1 MNLFLIKLKN
11 LLDKK
16 LKKSLIFLIFFSIA
30 VSTIEVVGISA
41 IMPFID
47 IATDFSKIQEN
58 SHYKYVFDIFSFE
71 KEVNFAIVF
80 GLVLFGFYIF
90 RGLINFVY
98 HYQMASF
105 SQMLYAQT
113 TQKLFRV
120 YLKMPYQ
127 IFVNKNSSF
136 LTKAIVTE
144 ASLLATTVS
153 AVLLMISEVFVMVF
167 LYALML
173 FANWKI
179 TLIFTVILLLK
190 ILFLTKTI
198 SKKIKLVG
206 QKRAV
211 HQAKFYEILN
221 RTFGNFKNIKLQ
233 NKALRTSLEDEFNQS
248 VDEYA
253 NVNIVNSALSVVPRL
268 FLETMGFG
276 LIVLL
281 LVFLLYEGQ
290 KNVFYI
296 LPTLSLFVLA
306 LYRLLPSINRI
317 VSSYNTLM
325 YHHKSIEI
333 VDNESR
339 TTQENLN
346 NELIVFK
353 QDIRLLNVG
362 FGFKETSVLSNI
374 DLVIN
379 KGEKVAFIGESGAGK
394 STLIDLI
401 IGLYQPK
408 EGEILIDGI
417 LLDQTNLQNW
427 RSKVGY
433 ISQQVYLFDGT
444 VADNVCFGR
453 KLDEKHLVQVLKQA
467 NILAFLESKQG
478 IRTMVG
484 EGGIQLSGGQK
495 QRIAIARALYG
506 NPEIIV
512 LDEATSALDDKT
524 EQRIMNEIYQIST
537 DKTLIIIAHRL
548 GTIKGCDKIY
558 KLQNGVINA

>member
-1 MNLFLIKLKN
+1 MILFIKKIKN
-11 LLDKK
+11 LIDKK
-16 LKKSLIFLIFFSIA
+16 FKKSLIFLIFFSIT

-47 IATDFSKIQEN
+47 IATNFSKIQEN
-58 SHYKYVFDIFSFE
+58 SYYKYVFDIFSFE

-80 GLVLFGFYIF
+80 GFVMFVFYIF
-90 RGLINFVY
+90 RGVINFVY
-98 HYQMASF
+98 HYQMARF
-105 SQMLYAQT
+105 SQMLYAQI

-127 IFVNKNSSF
+127 VFVNKNSSF

-144 ASLLATTVS
+144 ATLLSVTVS

-167 LYALML
+167 LYVLML
-173 FANWKI
+173 FAHWKI
-179 TLIFTVILLLK
+179 TLIFTAIVLLQ
-190 ILFLTKTI
+190 ILFLIEII

-206 QKRAV
+206 KKRAV
-211 HQAKFYEILN
+211 YQGKFYEILN
-221 RTFGNFKNIKLQ
+221 RTFGNFKHIKLQ
-233 NKALRTSLEDEFNQS
+233 NKVLRSGLEDEFNQS
-248 VDEYA
+248 VNEYA
-253 NVNIVNSALSVVPRL
+253 NVNIINNALSVIPRL
-268 FLETMGFG
+268 LLETVGFG
-276 LIVLL
+276 LIVLV

-317 VSSYNTLM
+317 VSSYNIVT
-325 YHHKSIEI
+325 YHHKSIDI
-333 VDNESR
+333 VDKESR
-339 TTQENLN
+339 IIQENLN

-353 QDIRLLNVG
+353 QDINLINVSFG
-362 FGFKETSVLSNI
+362 FGKTSILSNI
-374 DLVIN
+374 NLVIN
-379 KGEKVAFIGESGAGK
+379 KGEKIAFIGKSGAGK
-394 STLIDLI
+394 STLTDLI

-417 LLDQTNLQNW
+417 LLNQTNLQNW
-427 RSKVGY
+427 RSKIGY
-433 ISQQVYLFDGT
+433 IPQQVYLFDGT
-444 VADNVCFGR
+444 VADNVCFGG
-453 KLDEKHLVQVLKQA
+453 KLDEKRLVQVLKQA
-467 NILAFLESKQG
+467 NIFAFLESKQG
-478 IRTMVG
+478 IHTLVG
-484 EGGIQLSGGQK
+484 EDGIQLSGGQK

-506 NPEIIV
+506 NPEILV

-524 EQRIMNEIYQIST
+524 EQSIMNEIYQLCE

>member
-16 LKKSLIFLIFFSIA
+16 SKKSLIYLILFSVV

-58 SHYKYVFDIFSFE
+58 SYYKYVFDIFSFE

-80 GLVLFGFYIF
+80 GLVLFGYYIF
-90 RGLINFVY
+90 RGVINFVY
-98 HYQMASF
+98 QYQMASF

-113 TQKLFRV
+113 TQKLFSV

-136 LTKAIVTE
+136 LTKTIVTE
-144 ASLLATTVS
+144 ASLLSTTVS

-167 LYALML
+167 LYALMM

-179 TLIFTVILLLK
+179 TLIFTAILLLK

-211 HQAKFYEILN
+211 YQEKFYEILN
-221 RTFGNFKNIKLQ
+221 RTFGNFKHIKLQ
-233 NKALRTSLEDEFNQS
+233 NKVLRTSLEDEFNQS
-248 VDEYA
+248 VNEYA
-253 NVNIVNSALSVVPRL
+253 NVNIVNAALSVVPRL

-276 LIVLL
+276 LIVML

-290 KNVFYI
+290 KNVLYI

-333 VDNESR
+333 VDNELR
-339 TTQENLN
+339 TIQENLN

-353 QDIRLLNVG
+353 QDINLLNVG
-362 FGFKETSVLSNI
+362 FDFGKTSVLSNI
-374 DLVIN
+374 NLVIN
-379 KGEKVAFIGESGAGK
+379 KGEKIAFIGESGAGK
-394 STLIDLI
+394 STLTDLI

-417 LLDQTNLQNW
+417 LLNQTNLHDW
-427 RSKVGY
+427 RSKIGY
-433 ISQQVYLFDGT
+433 IPQQVYLFDGT

-453 KLDEKHLVQVLKQA
+453 KLDEKHLVQVLEQA
-467 NILAFLESKQG
+467 NILTFLESKQG
-478 IRTMVG
+478 IHTMVG

-495 QRIAIARALYG
+495 QRVAIARALYG
-506 NPEIIV
+506 SPEILV

-524 EQRIMNEIYQIST
+524 EQRIMDEIYQIST

-548 GTIKGCDKIY
+548 STIKGCDKIY
-558 KLQNGVINA
+558 KLENGVINA